1 MKNTGFGQMTT
12 ESDQL
17 IPIEEVPTFYMVAY
31 SSFLQV
37 RRLVNGRVRHERAV
51 AREGREWTEDDLDF
65 LTLNKL
71 TPADEER
78 LAFVTVIFSA
88 LALEA
93 LINDYAICNFSRSYL
108 ENYSDRLSPRSKWL
122 IFPKLVAGKAMS
134 TDGQTF
140 QRLTELFRLRDRLV
154 HFKGS
159 PEKRAPDLGQKDR
172 ITRKH
177 ATDAIRTVTEAVAE
191 LKRLDERISMLWL
204 AESEETVAE

>member
-1 MKNTGFGQMTT
+1 MTT

-17 IPIEEVPTFYMVAY
+17 IPIEEVTTFYMVAY

-37 RRLVNGRVRHERAV
+37 KRLVNYRVRHEHAV

-65 LTLNKL
+65 LTVNKL

-108 ENYSDRLSPRSKWL
+108 ENYLDRLSPSSKWL
-122 IFPKLVAGKAMS
+122 IIPKLVRGKAMN

-140 QRLTELFRLRDRLV
+140 QRLTELFRLRNRLV
-154 HFKGS
+154 HFKS
-159 PEKRAPDLGQKDR
+159 APEKRAPDLNQKDR
-172 ITRKH
+172 ITREH
-177 ATDAIRTVTEAVAE
+177 AADAIRTVTEAVAE
-191 LKRLDERISMLWL
+191 LRRLDGRVTTLWL
-204 AESEETVAE
+204 TESEEVVAN